1 MRTGAEYR
9 DSLRDGRNVWVL
21 GNGPIDDM
29 TSHPATAAMV
39 QAYVAWYDRHFDADW
54 QDILLTEPDANG
66 ARQPLAFQLPQ
77 TSAHLRRLGKA
88 IAAVHFLT
96 GGNMTHTPGY
106 GALIALGLLDV
117 VKRLQ
122 VSSAEVEAA
131 EAYRES
137 LARSGRFLTFAS
149 GGPLIGQR
157 FRAEPRERLALRL
170 LKETAGGIVVRGKV
184 SMHTSTPFAED
195 VLITG
200 RDELPPGSG
209 RWLWFIVPVNAPGVR
224 VVARPPA
231 PRHAN
236 PFLSPLSS
244 RFDELDA
251 QLWLKDVFIP
261 RERVFTAEPLFQ
273 NRRHSL
279 PSWLFWHQHYGWL
292 AKAEFT
298 LGLAL
303 ALADAMGLKDNPATI
318 EQLLDLV
325 VDVQTSRTCVTAAE
339 LEPEITEAGFAV
351 PGQLHIAAASIY
363 TLKARQRMSEI
374 LRSLPGSSL
383 VNAPA
388 DTDLADP
395 EMAADLEDAFGGGG
409 YSALQRAA
417 LLQLT
422 WDHVSSG
429 LDGRESAFELHANG
443 GVPAWRSRL
452 RAWFESYNELANNV
466 HEVLGVEMPNMDLN
480 SLRNIPYA
488 PQRPVT
494 PAPATAKAGADA
506 ADGGAESSMSILSM
520 CTTSRQG
527 RWSAIPGISS
537 LRWRIKK
544 IWATF
549 LMYLALV

>member
-9 DSLRDGRNVWVL
+9 DSLRDGRKVWVL
-21 GNGPIDDM
+21 GDGPIEDV
-29 TSHPATAAMV
+29 TTHAATAAMV
-39 QAYVAWYDRHFDADW
+39 DEYVAWYDRHFDADW
-54 QDILLTEPDANG
+54 QDILLTEPDVQG
-66 ARQPLAFQLPQ
+66 KRQPLAFAVPK

-117 VKRLQ
+117 VKRLH
-122 VSSAEVEAA
+122 VSSEEVEAA
-131 EAYRES
+131 EAYRAS
-137 LARSGRFLTFAS
+137 LAHSGRFLTFAS

-157 FRAEPRERLALRL
+157 LRAEPQERVALRL
-170 LKETAGGIVVRGKV
+170 LSETDDGIVVRGKV

-209 RWLWFIVPVNAPGVR
+209 RWLWIIVPVNAPGIR

-236 PFLSPLSS
+236 PFLAPLSS

-251 QLWLKDVFIP
+251 QLWLQDVFIP

-273 NRRHSL
+273 THRHSL
-279 PSWLFWHQHYGWL
+279 ASWLFWHQHYGWL

-303 ALADAMGLKDNPATI
+303 ALADAMGLKENPATI
-318 EQLLDLV
+318 EQLVDLV

-339 LEPEITEAGFAV
+339 LEPDMTAAGFAV

-383 VNAPA
+383 LNAPA
-388 DTDLADP
+388 DTDLADQ
-395 EMAADLEDAFGGGG
+395 EMATDLEDAFGGGG
-409 YSALQRAA
+409 YTAVQRAA
-417 LLQLT
+417 LLQLA
-422 WDHVSSG
+422 WDHVASG
-429 LDGRESAFELHANG
+429 LDGREAAFELHANG

-452 RAWFESYNELANNV
+452 RAWFNSYNDLAHGV
-466 HEVLGVEMPNMDLN
+466 HQVLGVKMPHVDLN
-480 SLRNIPYA
+480 SVRNIPYM

-494 PAPATAKAGADA
+494 PPQAQAETGSEAAAPDADT
-506 ADGGAESSMSILSM
+506 GLSVKP
-520 CTTSRQG
+520 TVT
-527 RWSAIPGISS
+527 
-537 LRWRIKK
+537 
-544 IWATF
+544 
-549 LMYLALV
+549 